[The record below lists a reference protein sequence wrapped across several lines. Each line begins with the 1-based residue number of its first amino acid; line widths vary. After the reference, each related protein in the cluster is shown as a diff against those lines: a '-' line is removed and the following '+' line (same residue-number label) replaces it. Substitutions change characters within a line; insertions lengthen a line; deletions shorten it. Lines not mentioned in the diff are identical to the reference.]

1 MGAVRPD
8 PIRVML
14 FSSFADRG
22 RGGQESLFHLARG
35 LDPARFRP
43 CVVVPRE
50 GSLSQSLRARG
61 VEVRA
66 LDLPRI
72 AWNSSHRVAAAL
84 RRLLTLVDRLD
95 IDLLHTDGPRNTLYA
110 GVVGRLRRKPV
121 VWHVRASARDPYD
134 PLLSMLPSRILL
146 VANALKFRFPSK
158 AATRKIRVIHN
169 GVDLNR
175 FRPADGENLADPVSP
190 GGEVVVG
197 TVGRVEK
204 EKGTLTLLEAMRLLK
219 PSLPAVRLRV
229 AGDIADPAYFNRCR
243 DFCRDAGISDRVEFL
258 GHVHPTEDFLRT
270 VGIFVLPSAEAEA
283 FPRAAL
289 EAMAC
294 GKPIVA
300 TDAGGT
306 REAVDEGRT
315 GFVVPVRGPQAMADR
330 LRTLIGSAELR
341 AQMGRRGRRRAE
353 VFFGL
358 ERNTELTSRVYDEV
372 VRA

>member
-1 MGAVRPD
+1 M
-8 PIRVML
+8 
-14 FSSFADRG
+14 
-22 RGGQESLFHLARG
+22 
-35 LDPARFRP
+35 
-43 CVVVPRE
+43 VVPRE

-219 PSLPAVRLRV
+219 SSLPAVRLRV

-270 VGIFVLPSAEAEA
+270 VGVFVLPSAEAEA

-341 AQMGRRGRRRAE
+341 AQMGRCGRRRAE